1 MQALLATA
9 AELRDRH
16 KGRTVTYSPKIF
28 VPLTNLC
35 RDFCGYCTFRKA
47 PDEPGAKTMTFDEVL
62 RVVRQGKALGC
73 TEVLFS
79 LGDKPEA
86 IYPEM
91 KQFLGRKRLSTN
103 PGLSIEACRV
113 VLEETGILPHSNPG
127 VMGRGD
133 LQRLKEV
140 NPAWD

>member
-1 MQALLATA
+1 MALSAATGDELQALLETA
-9 AELRDRH
+9 AAIRNRH
-16 KGRTVTYSPKIF
+16 KGWTVTFSPKIF

-47 PDEPGAKTMTFDEVL
+47 PDEPGAKTMTPEEVL
-62 RVVRQGKALGC
+62 RVVRRGKILGC

-91 KQFLGRKRLSTN
+91 KRFLRDRGVHRTLDY
-103 PGLSIEACRV
+103 LHEACRL
-113 VLEETGILPHSNPG
+113 VLDETELLP
-127 VMGRGD
+127 
-133 LQRLKEV
+133 
-140 NPAWD
+140 